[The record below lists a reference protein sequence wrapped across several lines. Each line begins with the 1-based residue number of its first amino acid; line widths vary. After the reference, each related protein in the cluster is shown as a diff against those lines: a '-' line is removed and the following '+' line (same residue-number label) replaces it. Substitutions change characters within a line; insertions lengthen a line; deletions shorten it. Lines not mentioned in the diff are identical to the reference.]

1 MKARILFLEIYGI
14 HWMLLLEA
22 RLELNKLSH
31 KLFVLSM
38 QGSVLIP
45 KEISAVKL
53 LGQHG
58 CNISSAS
65 ASSVL
70 MLEHISSKKEE
81 GGKNLED
88 VLPI

>member
-1 MKARILFLEIYGI
+1 
-14 HWMLLLEA
+14 MLLLEA
-22 RLELNKLSH
+22 RLELNKLSL

-45 KEISAVKL
+45 KEISAVN
-53 LGQHG
+53 G
-58 CNISSAS
+58 CSISSAS
-65 ASSVL
+65 ALSVL